1 MFSDRVKAE
10 IGETIGELKRL
21 GISLKVIT
29 GGNQRV
35 TAYVGRQVG
44 LMDARILTGSELRSM
59 GHEAL
64 VVRVRDVDG
73 VSS

>member
-1 MFSDRVKAE
+1 MSDQRHGSRKNTKLILAFLIFSDRVKAE

-35 TAYVGRQVG
+35 TAYVGRQVF
-44 LMDARILTGSELRSM
+44 AP
-59 GHEAL
+59 
-64 VVRVRDVDG
+64 
-73 VSS
+73 

>member
-10 IGETIGELKRL
+10 IGETIGEPKRL

-35 TAYVGRQVG
+35 TAYVGRQVFG
-44 LMDARILTGSELRSM
+44 P
-59 GHEAL
+59 
-64 VVRVRDVDG
+64 
-73 VSS
+73 